1 MSFTSLSL
9 NESLSRI
16 KVCLDLWMG
25 DLEREVCNLWL
36 GEDSGGEMSWTLS
49 YHLPPRLL
57 MATNTMVS
65 NKPFPSE

>member
-1 MSFTSLSL
+1 
-9 NESLSRI
+9 
-16 KVCLDLWMG
+16 MG

-65 NKPFPSE
+65 D